1 MPGPGAYKPTR
12 STAEKSAPSF
22 SVKGRYKQPKSMN
35 VPGPGTYDKSM
46 SDKKSA
52 PKFGF
57 GSSPQRE
64 PARKTISQGPGA
76 YHIPVMLAATP
87 AYALPNRK
95 DEHKYI

>member
-1 MPGPGAYKPTR
+1 
-12 STAEKSAPSF
+12 
-22 SVKGRYKQPKSMN
+22 

-46 SDKKSA
+46 TDKKSA

-64 PARKTISQGPGA
+64 PIKKTLSAGPGA
-76 YHIPVMLAATP
+76 YHIPVKLAETP

-95 DEHKYI
+95 DDVKYI